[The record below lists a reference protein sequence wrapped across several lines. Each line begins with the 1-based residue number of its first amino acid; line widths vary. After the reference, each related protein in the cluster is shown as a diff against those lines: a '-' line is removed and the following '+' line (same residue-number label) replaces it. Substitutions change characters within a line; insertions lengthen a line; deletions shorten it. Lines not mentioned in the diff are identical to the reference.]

1 MAELRAARRYAQA
14 AFQIAVDA
22 GTIPTWR
29 SDLADIAQVLSA
41 SDLAPALDDRR
52 MPLSIRLEMVERVLD
67 ISPLGLNLAK
77 LLVQKGRSLDASA
90 VADAFNEFADQHD
103 GIAHAQITTAVDL
116 DPTQVANIEQ
126 QLSTTL
132 KKNVQAVA
140 SVDPSIIGG
149 IVVRVGDRMVDAS
162 VRTRLK
168 QLRKELQGAR

>member
-52 MPLSIRLEMVERVLD
+52 MPLGIRLEMVERVLD
-67 ISPLGLNLAK
+67 ISPLALNLAK

>member
-14 AFQIAVDA
+14 AFQIALDE

-29 SDLADIAQVLSA
+29 SDLADVAQVLA
-41 SDLAPALDDRR
+41 SSQLAPALDDRR
-52 MPLSIRLEMVERVLD
+52 MPLNIRLEMVERVLD
-67 ISPLGLNLAK
+67 VSPLALNLAK
-77 LLVQKGRSLDASA
+77 LLVQKGRSLDAAA
-90 VADAFNEFADQHD
+90 VADAFNELADAHE

-116 DPTQVANIEQ
+116 DQSQVTHIEQ
-126 QLSTTL
+126 QLSTSL
-132 KKNVQAVA
+132 NKKVQAVA
-140 SVDPSIIGG
+140 EVDPSIIGG

>member
-14 AFQIAVDA
+14 AFQIAVDS

-29 SDLADIAQVLSA
+29 SDLADIAQVLSE
-41 SDLAPALDDRR
+41 SDLAAALDDRR
-52 MPLSIRLEMVERVLD
+52 MPLAIRYEMIERVLD
-67 ISPLGLNLAK
+67 ISPLALNLAK

-90 VADAFNEFADQHD
+90 VADAFNELADEHD
-103 GIAHAQITTAVDL
+103 GIAHAEITTAVDL
-116 DPTQVANIEQ
+116 NPTQVANIEQ

-132 KKNVQAVA
+132 NKHVQAVA
-140 SVDPSIIGG
+140 AVDPAIIGG
-149 IVVRVGDRMVDAS
+149 IIVRVGDRMVDAS